1 MMRNTEGKRSTR
13 VADLIQK
20 EISEILMRSIKDP
33 RIGFV
38 TITRVQVTEDC
49 RSAKIYFSIMG
60 TQEERKLSLDG
71 LDSAKGFIRKELGKR
86 ISLRYTPEIMFQF
99 DPSIEYAIH
108 IEEVIQRLHGKEES
122 DEN

>member
-1 MMRNTEGKRSTR
+1 M
-13 VADLIQK
+13 ADLIQK

-38 TITRVQVTEDC
+38 TITRVSVTDDC
-49 RSAKIYFSIMG
+49 RLARVYFSIMG
-60 TQEERKLSLDG
+60 TDEERKQSLNG
-71 LDSAKGFIRKELGKR
+71 LDSAKGFIRKELGSR
-86 ISLRYTPEIMFQF
+86 IRLRYTPELIFLF

-108 IEEVIQRLHGKEES
+108 IEEVIQQIRSEKEN

>member
-1 MMRNTEGKRSTR
+1 MTDGKRSTR

-33 RIGFV
+33 RVGFV

-49 RSAKIYFSIMG
+49 RSARIYFSTLG
-60 TQEERKLSLDG
+60 TEEEREQSLSG
-71 LDSAKGFIRKELGKR
+71 LDSAKGFIRKELGRR
-86 ISLRYTPEIMFQF
+86 IRLRYTPEIAFQF

-108 IEEVIQRLHGKEES
+108 IEEVIQHLHE
-122 DEN
+122 DEGNGGN

>member
-1 MMRNTEGKRSTR
+1 MEGKRSTR

-20 EISEILMRSIKDP
+20 EISEILIRSIKDP

-38 TITRVQVTEDC
+38 TITRVSMTEDC
-49 RSAKIYFSIMG
+49 RLARIYFSILG
-60 TQEERKLSLDG
+60 TDEERKQTLNG
-71 LDSAKGFIRKELGKR
+71 LDSAKGFIRKELGGR
-86 ISLRYTPEIMFQF
+86 IRLRYTPELLFLF

-108 IEEVIQRLHGKEES
+108 IEEVIQQIRSEKES

>member
-1 MMRNTEGKRSTR
+1 MEGKRATR

-20 EISEILMRSIKDP
+20 EISEILIRSIKDP

-38 TITRVQVTEDC
+38 TITRVFVTEDC
-49 RSAKIYFSIMG
+49 RLARIYFSILG
-60 TQEERKLSLDG
+60 TDEERKQTLNG
-71 LDSAKGFIRKELGKR
+71 LDSAKGFIRKELGGR
-86 ISLRYTPEIMFQF
+86 IRLRYTPELIFLF

-108 IEEVIQRLHGKEES
+108 IEEVIQQIRAEKES